1 MFGFG
6 NKEAILK
13 VEGMT
18 CHHCEMTVEKALL
31 EVAGVKTA
39 KADHT
44 TKSVAVQYKNRVTW
58 RLSKRRSRRL
68 DTSWQDEQKPISSGI

>member
-6 NKEAILK
+6 NKERVLK

-31 EVAGVKTA
+31 EIASVKTA
-39 KADHT
+39 KADHAA
-44 TKSVAVQYKNRVTW
+44 KSVAVEYKGE
-58 RLSKRRSRRL
+58 L
-68 DTSWQDEQKPISSGI
+68 DLANVKERIEKAGYKLVG

>member
-1 MFGFG
+1 MFGLG
-6 NKEAILK
+6 NKNKVLT

-31 EVAGVKTA
+31 EVNGVKAA

-44 TKSVAVQYKNRVTW
+44 TKSVDVQFKGE
-58 RLSKRRSRRL
+58 SRF
-68 DTSWQDEQKPISSGI
+68 EQC

>member
-6 NKEAILK
+6 KKEKVLA

-31 EVAGVKTA
+31 EVPGVKSA
-39 KADHT
+39 KADHSA
-44 TKSVAVQYKNRVTW
+44 KSAVVEYKDELDMGVVKDKIEKAGY
-58 RLSKRRSRRL
+58 RLV
-68 DTSWQDEQKPISSGI
+68 Q

>member
-6 NKEAILK
+6 NKEKVLT

-31 EVAGVKTA
+31 EIAGVKTA
-39 KADHT
+39 KADHS
-44 TKSVAVQYKNRVTW
+44 TKSVAVEYKGE
-58 RLSKRRSRRL
+58 L
-68 DTSWQDEQKPISSGI
+68 DMPNVKEKIEKAGYKLVG